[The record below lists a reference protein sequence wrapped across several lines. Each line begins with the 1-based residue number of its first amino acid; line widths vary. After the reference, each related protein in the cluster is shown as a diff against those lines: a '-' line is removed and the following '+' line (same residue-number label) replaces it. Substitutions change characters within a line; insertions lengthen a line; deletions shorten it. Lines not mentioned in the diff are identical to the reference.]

1 MSLSVAEV
9 CYFQERFGN
18 AVISIDDLIIGEPV
32 GEGEGNKHYNYSL
45 YVKKTTAA
53 QSTGSFGKVH
63 RGTLKSDSKDVAIKS
78 AKSEQA

>member
-45 YVKKTTAA
+45 YIKKLLLHNLQGHLERFTEA
-53 QSTGSFGKVH
+53 H
-63 RGTLKSDSKDVAIKS
+63 
-78 AKSEQA
+78 